1 MRFVSIT
8 NFLNYVNKKFLV
20 RSDASKQDNKMD
32 KTNVAKNEQSKKD
45 LPNSIAGFTVEH
57 LEGKQVNVILNRNQV
72 TSFDVSLNKLN
83 DQLSKYNAELVLQS
97 DYINDCLKSTM
108 KEKSYIFKSYTTK
121 DGSKTSASLTKSQLK
136 VKNEINKFVETLDD
150 SVKLNGKFYLPNKD
164 GNYKEVSLTF
174 TTRANMQQGLSAK
187 QNQIRID
194 KLINDTIK
202 AVKTDEVKTETE
214 TDDEVKTETETKTET
229 TKEDSNESFNL

>member
-1 MRFVSIT
+1 
-8 NFLNYVNKKFLV
+8 
-20 RSDASKQDNKMD
+20 MD
-32 KTNVAKNEQSKKD
+32 KTNVTNSEQNKKD

-57 LEGKQVNVILNRNQV
+57 LEDKQVNVILNRNQV

-83 DQLSKYNAELVLQS
+83 DQLSKYNAPLVMQS

-121 DGSKTSASLTKSQLK
+121 DGSKTSASLTESQLK
-136 VKNEINKFVETLDD
+136 VKNKINSFVETLED
-150 SVKLNGKFYLPNKD
+150 SVKLDGKFYLPNKD

-174 TTRANMQQGLSAK
+174 TTRANMQQGLTAK
-187 QNQIRID
+187 ENQIRID
-194 KLINDTIK
+194 NLINDTMK

-214 TDDEVKTETETKTET
+214 TET
-229 TKEDSNESFNL
+229 TKEDSNESFEL